1 MLGWLLMAWTACLTL
16 FDLRRTPSGR
26 YGIPSIELLVTAA
39 LVLVTAPVLWRQ
51 RHRITRLGS
60 TMLVAFLVLGLW
72 SMASAALTPS
82 PTVHDVLV
90 PRRYRLVPALQG
102 VLTALAA
109 WGVACAIPA
118 HRRRPALW
126 WAALAMVACTP
137 PAWWRVLN
145 NSWTHRLS
153 TAFGGAAVIH
163 VALFLCAA
171 VFVAAALDGHRR
183 RTSWVLAV
191 VSIALALAS
200 GSRAGLVDLA
210 LVSLVGVLWL
220 VPRHLLRPAVLW
232 LLGGALALAG
242 VISIFPSTRRML
254 SFSDPLRVLNMQTA
268 LHAWTGS
275 THSLLLG
282 VGSGR
287 LWPWMAFEGGLVR
300 IPYRG
305 IGPTEFGTALT
316 NPHSIFLATLV
327 ELGPLALVPLLV
339 LLGSMAVALFRKPPR
354 DRGVLVVHLVL
365 VCCLPSFF
373 LDYYLFKNH
382 AVSFWWWLVVAV
394 FLGLHQPAQ
403 RRSSG
408 DGVQAVVAAA
418 PDSSA
423 ASD

>member
-16 FDLRRTPSGR
+16 FDMRRTPSGR

-39 LVLVTAPVLWRQ
+39 LVLVTAPALWRQ
-51 RHRITRLGS
+51 RHRTTRLGRV
-60 TMLVAFLVLGLW
+60 MLASFLVLGLW

-171 VFVAAALDGHRR
+171 VFVAAALDGYRR

-191 VSIALALAS
+191 VSIVLALAS

-220 VPRHLLRPAVLW
+220 VPRHLLRRAVLW

-242 VISIFPSTRRML
+242 AISIFPSTRRML
-254 SFSDPLRVLNMQTA
+254 SFSDPLRVLNMETA

-287 LWPWMAFEGGLVR
+287 LWPWMAFEGGLVP

-305 IGPTEFGTALT
+305 IGATEFGVALT
-316 NPHSIFLATLV
+316 NPHSIFLSMVV
-327 ELGPLALVPLLV
+327 ELGVFALIPLLV
-339 LLGSMAVALFRKPPR
+339 MFASLVLSLFRHPPR
-354 DRGVLVVHLVL
+354 QPSVLVVHLVL
-365 VCCLPSFF
+365 VCLIPSFF
-373 LDYYLFKNH
+373 LDYYLFKNY
-382 AVSFWWWLVVAV
+382 AVSFLWWLVVA
-394 FLGLHQPAQ
+394 FGLGLEAPRGSLASSQPAAAQ
-403 RRSSG
+403 DPGATGVSS
-408 DGVQAVVAAA
+408 
-418 PDSSA
+418 
-423 ASD
+423 

>member
-16 FDLRRTPSGR
+16 FDLRRTVCGR
-26 YGIPSIELLVTAA
+26 YGIPSTELLVTLAI
-39 LVLVTAPVLWRQ
+39 VLVTAPALWRQ
-51 RHRITRLGS
+51 RHRITRPGRV
-60 TMLVAFLVLGLW
+60 MLASFLVLGLW
-72 SMASAALTPS
+72 SMASVALTPS
-82 PTVHDVLV
+82 PTIHGVLV

-109 WGVACAIPA
+109 WGVACAIPSW
-118 HRRRPALW
+118 RRRPALW

-145 NSWTHRLS
+145 NSGTHRLS
-153 TAFGGAAVIH
+153 SALGGAAVVH

-171 VFVAAALDGHRR
+171 IFVAAALDGYRR

-200 GSRAGLVDLA
+200 GSRAGLIDLA

-220 VPRHLLRPAVLW
+220 VPRHLVRRAVLW
-232 LLGGALALAG
+232 LLGGSLALVA

-254 SFSDPLRVLNMQTA
+254 SFSDPLRVMNMETA
-268 LHAWTGS
+268 LQAWTAS

-287 LWPWMAFEGGLVR
+287 LWPWMAFEGGLVP

-305 IGPTEFGTALT
+305 IGATEFGVALT
-316 NPHSIFLATLV
+316 NPHSIFLSMLV
-327 ELGPLALVPLLV
+327 ELGPFAMIPLLVMFASPVLSLFRHPPRQRSVLVVQLALVCL
-339 LLGSMAVALFRKPPR
+339 
-354 DRGVLVVHLVL
+354 
-365 VCCLPSFF
+365 LPSFF

-382 AVSFWWWLVVAV
+382 AVSFWWWLVVAAG
-394 FLGLHQPAQ
+394 LGL
-403 RRSSG
+403 
-408 DGVQAVVAAA
+408 QAPRGESDPSRPAAA
-418 PDSSA
+418 QDPGATGVSS
-423 ASD
+423 